1 MGKKRDFARKGVSP
15 LWAHRLNTWS
25 ITVQILGFLSF
36 FQEQKELVDPYLT
49 FNFAGR
55 KVSVS
60 LSLKPSKRA
69 EQKVS
74 QFASCF
80 LIILLF
86 ECEARVL

>member
-1 MGKKRDFARKGVSP
+1 M
-15 LWAHRLNTWS
+15 WAHRLNTWS
-25 ITVQILGFLSF
+25 ITVQILGFSSF

-60 LSLKPSKRA
+60 LSQPSKRA

-74 QFASCF
+74 QFALCF

-86 ECEARVL
+86 ECEARLL